1 LRPYFVNVKLLKENN
16 ENKKK
21 FILKLQFHMADGSNE
36 LMIPKLANSHKY
48 NLQNYIDNDN
58 KIKAIGYGS
67 FGVKRPF
74 QPVIFERRAPR
85 QYDVVIMIHYAS
97 VCHSDWHY
105 ITGEWKANFPLIT
118 GHEVVGKIIR
128 LGKNAKKFS
137 LGDSVAVGAPINSCR
152 VCRRCR
158 AGEEQYCEKGAT
170 YAYNSRER
178 NPGDETP
185 TGDPTFGGFSNIMVV
200 NQDFVYHVP
209 KNLPL
214 YAVAPLTDAGLT
226 VYAPLKRF
234 VKPGMKVGVAGI
246 GGLGHM
252 AIKLAKALGAYVV
265 AITTS
270 EWKLDDSI
278 RIGADESVLITDEM
292 ITEKYLLREY
302 SDNIRLSKYYNFFD
316 LIIDTIPVK
325 HNLDDYLQLLD
336 FNGRL
341 HIVGNFDKTCISLGN
356 LDSYNSISGSVI
368 GGIPDM
374 KEMFDLCSDNLI
386 VADIELIPIQYL
398 NKTYER
404 LLKKN
409 VKYRFVVDIINTLQ

>member
-1 LRPYFVNVKLLKENN
+1 MFSNYKIEKYKDKLLKGND
-16 ENKKK
+16 ENKKGIYLK
-21 FILKLQFHMADGSNE
+21 KLQFYMAGGSTE
-36 LMIPKLANSHKY
+36 LMIPKLANIHKY
-48 NLQNYIDNDN
+48 NLLDYLDNND

-67 FGVKRPF
+67 FGIKGPF
-74 QPVIFERRAPR
+74 EPVIFERRSPR
-85 QYDVVIMIHYAS
+85 PYDVVIEIHYAG

-105 ITGEWKANFPLIT
+105 ITGDWKANFPLIA
-118 GHEVVGKIIR
+118 GHEVSGKIIR
-128 LGKNAKKFS
+128 LGINAKKFS
-137 LGDSVAVGAPINSCR
+137 VGDSVAVGAPINSCR

-178 NPGDETP
+178 NPGDEKP
-185 TGDPTFGGFSNIMVV
+185 TGDPTYGGFSNIMIV
-200 NQDFVYHVP
+200 NEDFVYHVP

-214 YAVAPLTDAGLT
+214 DAVAPLTDAGLT

-234 VKPGMKVGVAGI
+234 VKQGMKVGVAGI

-278 RIGADESVLITDEM
+278 RIGADESVLITDKK
-292 ITEKYLLREY
+292 ITE
-302 SDNIRLSKYYNFFD
+302 IYYKFFD
-316 LIIDTIPVK
+316 LIIDTVPVK
-325 HNLDDYLQLLD
+325 HNLDDYLELLD

-341 HIVGNFDKTCISLGN
+341 HLVGNFEKTCINLAN
-356 LDSYNSISGSVI
+356 LDSYNSLSGSTI

-374 KEMFDLCSDNLI
+374 KDMFDLCSNNNI
-386 VADIELIPIQYL
+386 VADIELVPISYL
-398 NKTYER
+398 NETYER

-409 VKYRFVVDIINTLQ
+409 VKYRFVIDIINTLK